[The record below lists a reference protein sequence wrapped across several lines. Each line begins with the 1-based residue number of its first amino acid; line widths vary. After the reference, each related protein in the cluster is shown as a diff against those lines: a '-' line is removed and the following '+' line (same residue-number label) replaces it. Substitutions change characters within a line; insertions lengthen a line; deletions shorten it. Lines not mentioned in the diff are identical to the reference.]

1 MAKTKTAK
9 KRSRSRGRHRGVQS
23 RANTDLD
30 AHIQSLD
37 LQTIPEYQRWCRAHG
52 FTTALNKGWR
62 ERRAERDSLKRDA
75 RTAATEQE
83 VLEHARALG
92 LDAVET
98 YKAWCVEHRL
108 SDFLHK
114 SPRQR
119 HKELALHRE
128 EASRQALHRVRRLTR
143 RPRDTITA
151 PLRR

>member
-1 MAKTKTAK
+1 MAATGAYRAAPTPISTPTSSPWICKPFPRTNT
-9 KRSRSRGRHRGVQS
+9 GV
-23 RANTDLD
+23 ALT
-30 AHIQSLD
+30 
-37 LQTIPEYQRWCRAHG
+37 E
-52 FTTALNKGWR
+52 TALNKGWR
-62 ERRAERDSLKRDA
+62 ER
-75 RTAATEQE
+75 
-83 VLEHARALG
+83 RALG

>member
-1 MAKTKTAK
+1 MAKTRTAK

-23 RANTDLD
+23 RATPISTPTSSPWICSTNAGVALTE
-30 AHIQSLD
+30 
-37 LQTIPEYQRWCRAHG
+37 TV
-52 FTTALNKGWR
+52 LNKGWR

-83 VLEHARALG
+83 VLKHARALG

>member
-1 MAKTKTAK
+1 MGATGAYRAAPTPISTPTSSPWICKPFPSTNA
-9 KRSRSRGRHRGVQS
+9 GV
-23 RANTDLD
+23 ALTE
-30 AHIQSLD
+30 
-37 LQTIPEYQRWCRAHG
+37 TV
-52 FTTALNKGWR
+52 LNKGWR